1 VIVGPIMILELSVP
15 FNLIARAVERAHP
28 GLANPAGERER
39 THACKVTMGR
49 CTGRDLTK
57 NSPPEGREM
66 RS

>member
-1 VIVGPIMILELSVP
+1 MILELSVP

-39 THACKVTMGR
+39 THACEETMGR
-49 CTGRDLTK
+49 CTDSGLIK
-57 NSPPEGREM
+57 NSPPLGREM